1 MNKLVHLSPFKI
13 TMASLMGKLEEMN
26 FYLLKYIGL
35 LQFSVLNEVVSQ
47 ISSEVHLSSRFLFFL
62 T

>member
-1 MNKLVHLSPFKI
+1 
-13 TMASLMGKLEEMN
+13 MASLMGKLEEMN

-47 ISSEVHLSSRFLFFL
+47 ISSEVHLSSRILFFL

>member
-26 FYLLKYIGL
+26 IYFLKYLGL
-35 LQFSVLNEVVSQ
+35 LQFSFLNEVVSQ
-47 ISSEVHLSSRFLFFL
+47 MSSEVHLSSRFLFFL

>member
-13 TMASLMGKLEEMN
+13 TMAGLMGKLEEMN
-26 FYLLKYIGL
+26 FYLLKYHGL
-35 LQFSVLNEVVSQ
+35 LQFSFLNEVVSQ
-47 ISSEVHLSSRFLFFL
+47 MSSEVHLSSRFLFFL

>member
-26 FYLLKYIGL
+26 IYLLKYLGL
-35 LQFSVLNEVVSQ
+35 LQFSFLNEVVSQ
-47 ISSEVHLSSRFLFFL
+47 MSSEVHLSSRFLFFL

>member
-47 ISSEVHLSSRFLFFL
+47 ISSEVHLSSRILFFL

>member
-26 FYLLKYIGL
+26 IYFLKYLGL
-35 LQFSVLNEVVSQ
+35 LQLSFLKEVVSQ
-47 ISSEVHLSSRFLFFL
+47 MSSEVHLSSRFLFFL

>member
-26 FYLLKYIGL
+26 FYLLKYLGL
-35 LQFSVLNEVVSQ
+35 LQFSFLNEVVSQ
-47 ISSEVHLSSRFLFFL
+47 MSSEVHLSSRFLFFL